1 MNLDGIATKFLA
13 VIGTT
18 LILTTVLGRRTTA
31 PVVNAFG
38 DAISKMMSA
47 ALGKGVNLQ

>member
-1 MNLDGIATKFLA
+1 MNIDSLATKVIA

-18 LILTTVLGRRTTA
+18 LILTTVLGRKTTA

-47 ALGKGVNLQ
+47 ALGKGVTL